1 MSKKV
6 VVTGIGVISPI
17 GSTKD
22 EFWSNLCEGKI
33 GTKENIETFNTD
45 KFDVHI
51 GGEVKGFD
59 PSPFFEHLDP
69 KQFGRTTQLVVAAAK
84 MAVEDSDMDLQFL
97 GEETAVCIGTT
108 IGNNSVLETHHD
120 MIYQENKTANPEFIS
135 HYPLNMISATVA
147 EELGCEG
154 PCTVIPTACA
164 AGNYAIGFGKDLIED
179 GQAKVAIV
187 GGADAISRVIYSTFH
202 RLGALSQEP
211 SRPFDKNRTGINVSE
226 GAGILVL
233 EDYEH
238 AVSRGARIY
247 AELKGYGLACDAHHP
262 TAPHP
267 EGEGA
272 VHAIKEALRD
282 ARISEED
289 ISYINAHGTGTKAN
303 DYTESIAIKRVFG
316 EKVEGIPV
324 SSIKSMLGHTMGAA
338 SAIEAA
344 CCTLAIYHSVI
355 PPTMNF
361 SEKDPECLQNVV
373 PNEKISTPVNY
384 ALSNS
389 FAFGGNIA
397 NIILGRCSHD

>member
-1 MSKKV
+1 M
-6 VVTGIGVISPI
+6 
-17 GSTKD
+17 
-22 EFWSNLCEGKI
+22 
-33 GTKENIETFNTD
+33 
-45 KFDVHI
+45 
-51 GGEVKGFD
+51 
-59 PSPFFEHLDP
+59 
-69 KQFGRTTQLVVAAAK
+69 
-84 MAVEDSDMDLQFL
+84 
-97 GEETAVCIGTT
+97 
-108 IGNNSVLETHHD
+108 
-120 MIYQENKTANPEFIS
+120 
-135 HYPLNMISATVA
+135 
-147 EELGCEG
+147 
-154 PCTVIPTACA
+154 
-164 AGNYAIGFGKDLIED
+164 
-179 GQAKVAIV
+179 
-187 GGADAISRVIYSTFH
+187 
-202 RLGALSQEP
+202 
-211 SRPFDKNRTGINVSE
+211 
-226 GAGILVL
+226 
-233 EDYEH
+233 
-238 AVSRGARIY
+238 
-247 AELKGYGLACDAHHP
+247 KGYGLACDAHHP

-316 EKVEGIPV
+316 EKVEEIPV